1 MNGLG
6 EIYAILTAF
15 CWAITSTAFEHAGK
29 KMGSLTLNIIR
40 LWFAFVFLLIYS
52 TITRGVPLPFDA
64 SLDTW
69 KWLVLSGLI
78 GLLIGDLF
86 LFEAFTQIGARISML
101 IFSSVPPMSAV
112 LAYLIL
118 GDEMTTLQI
127 FGMFIT
133 ITGIGTVILTRGDT
147 PNQKVKFTH
156 PILGISLAFGGA
168 FCQSL
173 GYIVGKLGMNAG
185 LTRYDAFASTQIR
198 VIAAIIGFTI
208 VVSIRRGWPNVA
220 KAFTYK
226 KAMKHTIVGSVFGPF
241 IGVSLS
247 LVALNY
253 TTPGVAS
260 TLTSITPILLIPIAL
275 FYHKE
280 KLHIKEITGAFI
292 TILGVG
298 IMFIP
303 S

>member
-1 MNGLG
+1 MNNYLG
-6 EIYAILTAF
+6 EIYAILTAL

-40 LWFAFVFLLIYS
+40 LWFAFVFLMIYS
-52 TITRGVPLPFDA
+52 FITRGMPLPLDA

-101 IFSSVPPMSAV
+101 IFSSLPPMSAI
-112 LAYLIL
+112 LAYFIL
-118 GDEMTTLQI
+118 GDRMSFSQI
-127 FGMFIT
+127 IGMIVT
-133 ITGIGTVILTRGDT
+133 VTGIGTVILTRGSGKLK
-147 PNQKVKFTH
+147 KVHFTH

-173 GYIVGKLGMNAG
+173 GYIIGKLGMDAG
-185 LTRYDAFASTQIR
+185 TERYDPFASTQIR
-198 VIAAIIGFTI
+198 IIAAIIGFTVLI
-208 VVSIRRGWPNVA
+208 SIRKGWPKVL

-226 KAMKHTIVGSVFGPF
+226 KAMIHTITGSIFGPF

-247 LVALNY
+247 LLALNY
-253 TTPGVAS
+253 TSPGVA
-260 TLTSITPILLIPIAL
+260 
-275 FYHKE
+275 
-280 KLHIKEITGAFI
+280 
-292 TILGVG
+292 
-298 IMFIP
+298 
-303 S
+303 